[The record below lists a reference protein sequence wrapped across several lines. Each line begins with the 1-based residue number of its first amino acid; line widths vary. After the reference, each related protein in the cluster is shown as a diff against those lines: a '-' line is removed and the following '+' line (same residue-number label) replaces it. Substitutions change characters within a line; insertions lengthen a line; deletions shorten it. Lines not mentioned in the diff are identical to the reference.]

1 MPTLSAWTVRMAL
14 LWLALA
20 ALVGASILSRG
31 ALDLPG
37 LAFFIPAHAEMML
50 VGWMMQFA
58 FGVAHWILPRTSP
71 PGPLS
76 RPGEGGRRGNVTAVA
91 LAIVAL
97 NLGLVLVLLGAT
109 VAGRCVEA
117 AAAIIFAAQAAPRI
131 RETGWGAAGKDG
143 DLVRLKKRPDLI

>member
-1 MPTLSAWTVRMAL
+1 MPGLSVWTVRMAL

-58 FGVAHWILPRTSP
+58 FGVAHWILPRHAT
-71 PGPLS
+71 GQA
-76 RPGEGGRRGNVTAVA
+76 RGASVPAA
-91 LAIVAL
+91 AAIVAL
-97 NLGLVLVLLGAT
+97 NLGL
-109 VAGRCVEA
+109 
-117 AAAIIFAAQAAPRI
+117 
-131 RETGWGAAGKDG
+131 
-143 DLVRLKKRPDLI
+143 